1 MEKIVMASATINFVF
16 MIATFYTGTN
26 TPGEGGPL
34 LANGQRYNQ
43 KDQMF
48 VAHRTL
54 PFGTLLNVCLR
65 NKCVAVTVKDRGPYQ
80 PASHGDPLKRIDL
93 SVEAARKL
101 DMIGDGKSRVKVST
115 PLPRE
120 RPIET
125 AIMFGEEYE
134 H

>member
-1 MEKIVMASATINFVF
+1 MSSTAINFIF

-93 SVEAARKL
+93 SVAAAKQL

-115 PLPRE
+115 PMPRE
-120 RPIET
+120 RPFEL
-125 AIMFGEEYE
+125 AMDYDYE
-134 H
+134 